1 MAVYFVARTV
11 LKPEEDNNV
20 VKWLNPLCHYNG
32 ECFEMNHPE
41 K

>member
-1 MAVYFVARTV
+1 
-11 LKPEEDNNV
+11 DNDV

-41 K
+41 KWVFQAILPIIPDST